1 MEKKQFAFKG
11 ANYKEDCCIF
21 LSDTL
26 NGRNAR
32 LYPQGATILIEE
44 SEVEKIRSLLQT
56 ELGFDIRV
64 FTPPISG

>member
-11 ANYKEDCCIF
+11 PNYREDCCIF

-26 NGRNAR
+26 KGRNAR

-56 ELGFDIRV
+56 ELGFEVKV
-64 FTPPISG
+64 FTPPSE